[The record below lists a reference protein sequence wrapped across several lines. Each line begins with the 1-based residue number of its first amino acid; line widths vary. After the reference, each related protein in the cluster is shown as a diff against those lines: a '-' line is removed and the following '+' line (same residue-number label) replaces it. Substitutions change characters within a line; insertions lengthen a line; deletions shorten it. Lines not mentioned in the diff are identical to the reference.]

1 MAYNYEYPYTDPNR
15 YNADWLLNKMKEL
28 EGRLDGILE
37 DALKLTKEYVD
48 TRLSK
53 YQAQIA
59 QIRKEIE
66 AVSSRTDELSDE
78 IVRQVLRLEG
88 LISDAERQAENLF
101 IIANNRTDL
110 QIERNNEYIFREI
123 EDNILANITVINYF
137 TGEHVTVQDMFDY
150 LASLHLENATTYNG
164 LRDKNLTYNELIAK
178 RITYTELVKNGATV
192 LSEKEK

>member
-37 DALKLTKEYVD
+37 EALKLTKEYVD
-48 TRLSK
+48 TRLSE

-59 QIRKEIE
+59 QIRNEIQ
-66 AVSSRTDELSDE
+66 AVYDRTDEISE
-78 IVRQVLRLEG
+78 EMVQQVARLEG
-88 LISDAERQAENLF
+88 LISDAERQAESLF
-101 IIANNRTDL
+101 IIANNRTDI

-137 TGEHVTVQDMFDY
+137 TGEKVTVQDMFDY
-150 LASLHLENATTYNG
+150 LASLHLENAITYNG
-164 LRDKNLTYNELIAK
+164 LRDKNLTYAALIAK
-178 RITYTELVKNGATV
+178 RITYTELVKNGATI
-192 LSEKEK
+192 L

>member
-28 EGRLDGILE
+28 EGRIDGILE
-37 DALKLTKEYVD
+37 EALKLTKEYVD
-48 TRLSK
+48 TRLLE

-59 QIRKEIE
+59 QIRNEIQ
-66 AVSSRTDELSDE
+66 AVSDRTDELSEE
-78 IVRQVLRLEG
+78 IVRQVLRLER
-88 LISDAERQAENLF
+88 LISDAERQAESLF

-110 QIERNNEYIFREI
+110 QIKRNNEYIFREI
-123 EDNILANITVINYF
+123 ENNILANITVINYF

-150 LASLHLENATTYNG
+150 LASLHLENAITYNG

-178 RITYTELVKNGATV
+178 RITYTELVKNGAIV
-192 LSEKEK
+192 L

>member
-28 EGRLDGILE
+28 EGRIDGILE
-37 DALKLTKEYVD
+37 EALKLTREYVD
-48 TRLSK
+48 TRLSE
-53 YQAQIA
+53 YQAQIV
-59 QIRKEIE
+59 QIRNEIQ
-66 AVSSRTDELSDE
+66 AVSDRTDELSEE

-88 LISDAERQAENLF
+88 LISDAERQAESLF

-150 LASLHLENATTYNG
+150 LASLHLENAITYNG
-164 LRDKNLTYNELIAK
+164 LRDKNLTYTELVAK
-178 RITYTELVKNGATV
+178 SITYTELVKNGGT
-192 LSEKEK
+192 LL

>member
-28 EGRLDGILE
+28 EGRIDGILE
-37 DALKLTKEYVD
+37 EALKLTKEYVD
-48 TRLSK
+48 TRLSE

-66 AVSSRTDELSDE
+66 AVSDRTDEISEE
-78 IVRQVLRLEG
+78 IVQQVARLES
-88 LISDAERQAENLF
+88 LISDAERKAESLF
-101 IIANNRTDL
+101 IISNNRTDL

-137 TGEHVTVQDMFDY
+137 TGEHTTVQDMFDY
-150 LASLHLENATTYNG
+150 LASLHLENSITYNG
-164 LRDKNLTYNELIAK
+164 LRDKNLTYAELIAK
-178 RITYTELVKNGATV
+178 RITYTELVKNGNTI
-192 LSEKEK
+192 L

>member
-37 DALKLTKEYVD
+37 EALKRTKEYVD
-48 TRLSK
+48 TRLSE
-53 YQAQIA
+53 YQAQIV
-59 QIRKEIE
+59 QIRKEIQ
-66 AVSSRTDELSDE
+66 AVSDRTDELSAE
-78 IVRQVLRLEG
+78 MAQQVMRLEG
-88 LISDAERQAENLF
+88 LISDAEQYAENLF

-123 EDNILANITVINYF
+123 EDNILSNITVINYF

-150 LASLHLENATTYNG
+150 LASLHLQNAITYNG
-164 LRDKNLTYNELIAK
+164 LRDKNLTYTELIAK
-178 RITYTELVKNGATV
+178 RITYTELVKNGATI
-192 LSEKEK
+192 L

>member
-37 DALKLTKEYVD
+37 EALKLTREYVD
-48 TRLSK
+48 TRLSE
-53 YQAQIA
+53 YQAQIV
-59 QIRKEIE
+59 QIRKEIQ
-66 AVSSRTDELSDE
+66 AVSDRTDELSAE
-78 IVRQVLRLEG
+78 MVQQVMRLEG
-88 LISDAERQAENLF
+88 LISDAEREAERLF

-137 TGEHVTVQDMFDY
+137 TGERVTVQNMFDY
-150 LASLHLENATTYNG
+150 LASLHLENAITYNG

-178 RITYTELVKNGATV
+178 RITYTELVKNGAIV
-192 LSEKEK
+192 L

>member
-28 EGRLDGILE
+28 EGRIDGILE
-37 DALKLTKEYVD
+37 EALKLTKEYVD
-48 TRLSK
+48 TRLSE

-59 QIRKEIE
+59 QIRKEIQ
-66 AVSSRTDELSDE
+66 AVSDRTDELSKE
-78 IVRQVLRLEG
+78 IVLQVLRLEG
-88 LISDAERQAENLF
+88 LISDAERQAESLF

-137 TGEHVTVQDMFDY
+137 TGEKVTVQDMFDY
-150 LASLHLENATTYNG
+150 LASLHLENAITYNG
-164 LRDKNLTYNELIAK
+164 LRDKNLTYTELIAK
-178 RITYTELVKNGATV
+178 SITYTELVKNGGM
-192 LSEKEK
+192 LL